1 MYFLCLGQKWSSILP
16 CKYIFLSIVR
26 LTARWGIDLLT
37 LHFFSLPL
45 FAAWTLSCFLSSDGD
60 SSAWWIGGWRKVCL
74 IWVIVPLCRW
84 LALQVAS
91 ELLCCPFFLWA
102 HELSSLYTKTQPAW
116 KLESLVTSLR
126 HLDLSLGKSCPS
138 VSTSTHSFKVVYI
151 FF

>member
-45 FAAWTLSCFLSSDGD
+45 FGAWTLSCFLSSDGD

-74 IWVIVPLCRW
+74 IWVIFPLCRW

-102 HELSSLYTKTQPAW
+102 HELFNRNYSHHFILKH
-116 KLESLVTSLR
+116 SLR
-126 HLDLSLGKSCPS
+126 GNLRACNLFTTSGPLPGEILPLSKHFN
-138 VSTSTHSFKVVYI
+138 T